1 MSRRRR
7 RLEAIWRAA
16 IAGALAMGLGAA
28 LVVHQLKL
36 EQERIALTHE
46 AASTSWYISQVLFE
60 SQRFSRRLEGYE
72 LQRALRSEVE
82 TNFEI
87 FWSRV
92 RIVLDSRIGHHTE
105 ISASMR
111 RYEALLERIEPVLP
125 KLDHRD
131 YIWFAQTQKSLMAE
145 DAALRKLW
153 VETYTGQNYVGVAEQ
168 LKSRDGVLS
177 WLEAAILAMLAGLVV
192 YMVVEIVIGARGRER
207 EALARA
213 QAERAS
219 AARGRFLANMSHELQ
234 TPLNGVLGIAALLE
248 RSGLNERQR
257 GLLAV
262 IQTSA
267 GQLGGVIRTIL
278 NYVQIESGE
287 TAPSLAPF
295 DPAALALAA
304 GEAADAAAG
313 RKGLAL
319 AVRVDPDLPATL
331 LGDAERLREALGGLI
346 DNAIKFTSDGFVELR
361 VGGRMREDAFL
372 LVIEVEDS
380 GPGVPEAERE
390 AIFEAFN
397 QGAHGEGLRPEG
409 TGLGLAIC
417 RMLAESM
424 GGTIRH
430 APRAEGPGSV
440 FTLSA
445 PLAMAQDA
453 DMEAPTLEGIEILLA
468 DPRPR
473 PREALALS
481 LRSWGATVRESATPP
496 GRAAAAANG
505 DCVTLVSELIA
516 REMMARWIIEGGTG
530 RKPPAIL
537 VTAPGAVTAA
547 ARDLN
552 MPQLSAFAG
561 REEAVRRIRGTLL
574 SRLATEESAAPK
586 ADAARL

>member
-1 MSRRRR
+1 
-7 RLEAIWRAA
+7 L
-16 IAGALAMGLGAA
+16 
-28 LVVHQLKL
+28 
-36 EQERIALTHE
+36 
-46 AASTSWYISQVLFE
+46 
-60 SQRFSRRLEGYE
+60 
-72 LQRALRSEVE
+72 
-82 TNFEI
+82 
-87 FWSRV
+87 WSRV
-92 RIVLDSRIGHHTE
+92 NIVLESRIGDHAQIAE
-105 ISASMR
+105 LML
-111 RYEALLERIEPVLP
+111 RYESLLQRIEPVLP

-131 YIWFAQTQKSLMAE
+131 YIWLAETQRTLAAD

-153 VETYTGQNYVGVAEQ
+153 VETFTGQNYMDVAEQ
-168 LKSRDGVLS
+168 LKSRDATLS
-177 WLEAAILAMLAGLVV
+177 RLEAAMIAMLAALVI
-192 YMVVEIVIGARGRER
+192 YLVVEIVIGARGRER
-207 EALARA
+207 EADARA

-248 RSGLNERQR
+248 HSGLNERQR

-287 TAPSLAPF
+287 MAQSLAPF

-304 GEAADAAAG
+304 GEAQDAAAG

-319 AVRVDPDLPATL
+319 SVRVDPDLPAML
-331 LGDAERLREALGGLI
+331 IGDAERLREALGGLI
-346 DNAIKFTSDGFVELR
+346 DNAVKFTAEGFVELR
-361 VGGRMREDAFL
+361 VGGRMGEDAFL

-430 APRAEGPGSV
+430 APRAEGGGSV
-440 FTLSA
+440 FTLTA
-445 PLAMAQDA
+445 PLPVAQA
-453 DMEAPTLEGIEILLA
+453 EAAGAEAPTLEGIEILLA

-473 PREALALS
+473 PRETLALS

-496 GRAAAAANG
+496 GRAAAAGGG
-505 DCVTLVSELIA
+505 DCVTLVSELVA
-516 REMMARWIIEGGTG
+516 REMMARWIIEGGAG

-537 VTAPGAVTAA
+537 VTAPGAATAA
-547 ARDLN
+547 GRDLN

-561 REEAVRRIRGTLL
+561 REETVRRIRETLAA
-574 SRLATEESAAPK
+574 RLAMEERAAPK